1 MGVHEIFL
9 GVSQR
14 CVLTSPSS
22 PSSSRFGKENFQQ
35 PTLLLPELENKISHF
50 REKNIALEETL
61 RNFKGIEHWWGWGD
75 GAMSVGAQIAST

>member
-1 MGVHEIFL
+1 MHEIFL

-22 PSSSRFGKENFQQ
+22 LSSSRFGKENFQQ

-61 RNFKGIEHWWGWGD
+61 RNFKGIEQGQGWED